1 MYMKQINP
9 AEILKQFNLQNFTFF
24 SMDQIMYMFI
34 SVCCFL
40 WLIFSFYLQFNKQYF
55 HCFLR
60 RLYYLY
66 LYIIHVLF

>member
-40 WLIFSFYLQFNKQYF
+40 
-55 HCFLR
+55 
-60 RLYYLY
+60 
-66 LYIIHVLF
+66 